1 MVSDKL
7 SLIANSK
14 TLTPEQSQ
22 YLSSLTQES
31 QLKKVVTSQPPVVTT
46 YNSHPPG
53 KPIININKI
62 RMIIYFYVFLVEFVS
77 SPFEENSIG
86 PGKKPTLRARIPP
99 PSKIPISAVEMPP
112 DDSSVNINFLDVS
125 FGAVDLSGDVPQLCD
140 PTQDQNSLPTGVKY
154 DDSVAQ
160 KVDSVLTQTE
170 YSAIANQTA
179 VQNQRP
185 QVNQAPQ
192 PSTKIG
198 PPPGVPPPADY
209 LTKQNAAVSNHY
221 HNINSGQPTSM
232 YNSVYSNNPQVC
244 N

>member
-1 MVSDKL
+1 
-7 SLIANSK
+7 
-14 TLTPEQSQ
+14 
-22 YLSSLTQES
+22 
-31 QLKKVVTSQPPVVTT
+31 
-46 YNSHPPG
+46 
-53 KPIININKI
+53 
-62 RMIIYFYVFLVEFVS
+62 VEFVS

-99 PSKIPISAVEMPP
+99 PSKIPLSAVEMPP
-112 DDSSVNINFLDVS
+112 DDPSVNINFLDVS

-140 PTQDQNSLPTGVKY
+140 PSQDQNSLPPVVKY

-170 YSAIANQTA
+170 YSTISNQA
-179 VQNQRP
+179 SVQTQRSP
-185 QVNQAPQ
+185 QVNQASQ

-209 LTKQNAAVSNHY
+209 LTKQNATVANPY
-221 HNINSGQPTSM
+221 QNINTGQPTSI

-244 N
+244 I